1 MEHEYYSG
9 ISLAIM
15 VYVAVTKLGPK
26 LAEFADKEID
36 VSLYWFSRNFK
47 NFNSFHVFREL
58 NPNGIKAVQIQ
69 SKN

>member
-15 VYVAVTKLGPK
+15 VYFAVTKLGPK

-36 VSLYWFSRNFK
+36 VSLKKKKQIYWTNLIKF
-47 NFNSFHVFREL
+47 FRESNL
-58 NPNGIKAVQIQ
+58 NGTQAVQIQ
-69 SKN
+69 LKI

>member
-36 VSLYWFSRNFK
+36 VSLRKKKEF
-47 NFNSFHVFREL
+47 
-58 NPNGIKAVQIQ
+58 IQ
-69 SKN
+69 K

>member
-36 VSLYWFSRNFK
+36 VSFK
-47 NFNSFHVFREL
+47 KKKTTNL
-58 NPNGIKAVQIQ
+58 PKLIK
-69 SKN
+69 

>member
-15 VYVAVTKLGPK
+15 VYFAVTKLGPK

-36 VSLYWFSRNFK
+36 VSLKKKKTNL
-47 NFNSFHVFREL
+47 L
-58 NPNGIKAVQIQ
+58 N
-69 SKN
+69 